1 MQVAETDATV
11 PMLEHF
17 ASRYSASQESCPQ
30 ARRGTG
36 DALAEIGLPDERA
49 CAASVVVIG
58 PLGAETAG
66 RPSPALD
73 AGVGVVRR
81 EAGAP
86 CP

>member
-1 MQVAETDATV
+1 MQVVEIDTTA
-11 PMLEHF
+11 PEHF

-30 ARRGTG
+30 ARRGTC
-36 DALAEIGLPDERA
+36 DALAKTGLPDQGA

-58 PLGAETAG
+58 PLGAEIAG
-66 RPSPALD
+66 WLSLALD
-73 AGVGVVRR
+73 AGVGVMRR